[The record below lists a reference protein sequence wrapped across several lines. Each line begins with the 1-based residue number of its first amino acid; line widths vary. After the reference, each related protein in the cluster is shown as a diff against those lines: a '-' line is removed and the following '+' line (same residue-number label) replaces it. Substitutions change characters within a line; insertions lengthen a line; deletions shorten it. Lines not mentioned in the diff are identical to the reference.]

1 MVRAMEARS
10 LARQLA
16 VSRIALGA
24 GLAVAPALAA
34 RGWIGDASATPGA
47 QALARG
53 FGMRD
58 VAIGTGALVALQR
71 GGDARHWL
79 LAGAASDFADL
90 VATVIAR
97 EALPPLGRYGVAA
110 LAATG
115 ASLSLWAAA
124 QAP

>member
-1 MVRAMEARS
+1 MT

-16 VSRIALGA
+16 LGRVAIGGALV
-24 GLAVAPALAA
+24 VAPALAA
-34 RGWIGDASATPGA
+34 GGWIGDAGATPGA

-53 FGMRD
+53 FGARD
-58 VAIGTGALVALQR
+58 VAIGAGALVALQR
-71 GGDARHWL
+71 GGDARNWL